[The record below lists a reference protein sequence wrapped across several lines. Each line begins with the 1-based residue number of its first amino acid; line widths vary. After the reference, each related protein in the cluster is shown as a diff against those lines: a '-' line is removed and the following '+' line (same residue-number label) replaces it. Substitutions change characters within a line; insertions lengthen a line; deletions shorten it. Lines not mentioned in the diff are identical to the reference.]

1 MNISEFIL
9 MSLKTIQRGTVDR
22 KSSFRL
28 PVFST
33 ALNNKVFQRIVVARN
48 FDEYDHSLLIFTDR
62 ESQKYYQLHH
72 NKNCSLLFWDQKQK
86 LQVQV
91 DGEASI
97 VENKKTHWDK
107 LNDKQR
113 DDYKIIPFPGKKIS
127 SARDYE
133 FNSSNDRFEVVN
145 IKFKQMDVLQLSS
158 SGHCRAKCI
167 FTKNS
172 RKEFWVSP

>member
-48 FDEYDHSLLIFTDR
+48 FDEYEHSLLIFTDR
-62 ESQKYYQLHH
+62 ESQKYYHFQH

-86 LQVQV
+86 LQVQI
-91 DGEASI
+91 DAEASI
-97 VENKKTHWDK
+97 VENKKTYWDK

-113 DDYKIIPFPGKKIS
+113 DDYKILPFPGKRIS
-127 SARDYE
+127 SAKNYK
-133 FNSSNDRFEVVN
+133 FSSSDSRFEVIN
-145 IKFKQMDVLQLSS
+145 IKFKKMDVLELSLN
-158 SGHCRAKCI
+158 GHYRAKCI
-167 FTKNS
+167 FK
-172 RKEFWVSP
+172 KDEQEEYWVVP

>member
-1 MNISEFIL
+1 MKVSEFTL
-9 MSLKTIQRGTVDR
+9 MALKTIQRGTVDR
-22 KSSFRL
+22 KSPFRL
-28 PVFST
+28 PVLST
-33 ALNNKVFQRIVVARN
+33 SVNNKVFQRIVVARN
-48 FDEYDHSLLIFTDR
+48 FSEHDHSLLIFTDR

-97 VENKKTHWDK
+97 LENKNTYWDK

-127 SARDYE
+127 SSKGYE
-133 FNSSNDRFEVVN
+133 FNSSDNRFEVIN
-145 IKFKQMDVLQLSS
+145 IKFKQMDILELSS
-158 SGHCRAKCI
+158 TGHCRAKCI

-172 RKEFWVSP
+172 HEEYWVAP

>member
-1 MNISEFIL
+1 MNVSEFTL
-9 MSLKTIQRGTVDR
+9 MALKKIQRGTVDR

-28 PVFST
+28 PVLST
-33 ALNNKVFQRIVVARN
+33 SLNNKVFQRIVIARN
-48 FDEYDHSLLIFTDR
+48 FNEHDHSLLIFTDR

-91 DGEASI
+91 DGEAYI
-97 VENKKTHWDK
+97 MKNKKFYLDK
-107 LNDKQR
+107 LNDNQR

-127 SARDYE
+127 SSKGYE
-133 FNSSNDRFEVVN
+133 FNSSDNRFEVIN
-145 IKFKQMDVLQLSS
+145 IKFKQMDILELSS
-158 SGHCRAKCI
+158 TGHCRAKCI

-172 RKEFWVSP
+172 HEEYWVAP

>member
-9 MSLKTIQRGTVDR
+9 MSLKKIQRGTVDR

-28 PVFST
+28 PVLST

-48 FDEYDHSLLIFTDR
+48 FNEHDFSLLIFTDR
-62 ESQKYYQLHH
+62 ESHKYYQLNH

-97 VENKKTHWDK
+97 LENKKTHWDE
-107 LNDKQR
+107 LNAKQR

-127 SARDYE
+127 SAKDYE
-133 FNSSNDRFEVVN
+133 FEISDDRFEVVN
-145 IKFKQMDVLQLSS
+145 VKFRQMDILKLSS
-158 SGHCRAKCI
+158 TGHCRAKCI

-172 RKEFWVSP
+172 RKEYWVAP

>member
-1 MNISEFIL
+1 MHISEFIL

-28 PVFST
+28 PVLST
-33 ALNNKVFQRIVVARN
+33 SLNDKVFQRIVVARN
-48 FDEYDHSLLIFTDR
+48 FDAHDHSLLIFTDR
-62 ESQKYYQLHH
+62 ESHKYYQLHH

-86 LQVQV
+86 LQVQI

-97 VENKKTHWDK
+97 VDDKKAYWDK

-113 DDYKIIPFPGKKIS
+113 DDYRIIPFPGIEIS
-127 SARDYE
+127 SFRDYQ
-133 FNSSNDRFEVVN
+133 FNNSEDRFEVIN

>member
-9 MSLKTIQRGTVDR
+9 MSLKIIQRGTVDQ

-28 PVFST
+28 PVLST
-33 ALNNKVFQRIVVARN
+33 TSNNKVFQRIVVSRN

-62 ESQKYYQLHH
+62 ESHKYYQLHH

-91 DGEASI
+91 EGEASI

-107 LNDKQR
+107 LNDKQK

-127 SARDYE
+127 SIA
-133 FNSSNDRFEVVN
+133 S
-145 IKFKQMDVLQLSS
+145 
-158 SGHCRAKCI
+158 
-167 FTKNS
+167 
-172 RKEFWVSP
+172 

>member
-1 MNISEFIL
+1 MNVSEFI
-9 MSLKTIQRGTVDR
+9 SCALKKIQRGTVDR

-28 PVFST
+28 PVLST
-33 ALNNKVFQRIVVARN
+33 TINNNVFQRIVVARN
-48 FDEYDHSLLIFTDR
+48 YNEYDHSLIIFTDR
-62 ESQKYYQLHH
+62 KSQKYHQLHH

-97 VENKKTHWDK
+97 LENKNTYWDK

-127 SARDYE
+127 SAKDYE
-133 FNSSNDRFEVVN
+133 FNNSDDRFEVVN
-145 IKFKQMDVLQLSS
+145 IKFKQMDILELSS
-158 SGHCRAKCI
+158 TGHCRAKCI
-167 FTKNS
+167 FTKNNQ
-172 RKEFWVSP
+172 EEYWVAP

>member
-1 MNISEFIL
+1 MNVSEFIL
-9 MSLKTIQRGTVDR
+9 MALKKIQRGTVDR

-28 PVFST
+28 PVLST
-33 ALNNKVFQRIVVARN
+33 SINNKIFQRIVIARN
-48 FDEYDHSLLIFTDR
+48 FNEHDHSLLIFTDR

-91 DGEASI
+91 DGEAYI
-97 VENKKTHWDK
+97 VKNKKTYLDK

-113 DDYKIIPFPGKKIS
+113 DDYKIIPFPGTKIS
-127 SARDYE
+127 SAKDYE
-133 FNSSNDRFEVVN
+133 IKSSDNRFEVIN
-145 IKFKQMDVLQLSS
+145 IKFKQMDILELSS
-158 SGHCRAKCI
+158 TGHCRAKCI

-172 RKEFWVSP
+172 QEEYWVAP